1 MIRML
6 AGASYLDLL
15 NQYGVCTSS
24 LYEFF
29 YEGVKWIVDT
39 FDFPL
44 HGWLEN
50 EDWDSLQRV
59 SALFAAA
66 SGGAF
71 LGCIGALDGL
81 AVKIRCP
88 TLSDLISDPGNYYC
102 RKGFYALNVQAI
114 CDKLRRFLWV
124 KTGNKGSTHDSTAF
138 DGTRLNQ
145 ELLSKLADKLRE
157 KGFFLVGDK
166 AYPLLAYL
174 LVPFDN
180 PESMSSEDAFNYW
193 LSKSRIQIECAFGKC

>member
-1 MIRML
+1 M
-6 AGASYLDLL
+6 
-15 NQYGVCTSS
+15 
-24 LYEFF
+24 E
-29 YEGVKWIVDT
+29 T

-50 EDWDSLQRV
+50 EDWDSLERC
-59 SALFAAA
+59 SELFAAA
-66 SGGAF
+66 SGGVF
-71 LGCIGALDGL
+71 RGCIGALDGV
-81 AVKIRCP
+81 AIKIRCP
-88 TLSDLISDPGNYYC
+88 TVSDIISDPGNYYC

-114 CDKLRRFLWV
+114 CDKLRRFVWV

-138 DGTRLNQ
+138 AGTRLNKD
-145 ELLSKLADKLRE
+145 LLSKLADKLRA

-180 PESMSSEDAFNYW
+180 AESMSPQDAFNYW
-193 LSKSRIQIECAFGKC
+193 LSNSRIQIECAFATF